1 MAAAAAEAKEEWA
14 EAREEWAATAQEE
27 RGGSRRRLT
36 ISSEKREMNLV
47 PVQLCTSSVSFAV
60 SFRSSGIDI
69 SVSVCVI
76 VSKALRY
83 LVRREGGPLVG
94 GTEAGARGIGVG
106 VG

>member
-69 SVSVCVI
+69 SVRVCVI

-83 LVRREGGPLVG
+83 LVRREGGHSW
-94 GTEAGARGIGVG
+94 GARGIGVG
-106 VG
+106 GG

>member
-1 MAAAAAEAKEEWA
+1 MK
-14 EAREEWAATAQEE
+14 EEWAATAQEE

-69 SVSVCVI
+69 SVRVCVI

-83 LVRREGGPLVG
+83 LVRREGGHSW
-94 GTEAGARGIGVG
+94 GARGIGVG
-106 VG
+106 GG